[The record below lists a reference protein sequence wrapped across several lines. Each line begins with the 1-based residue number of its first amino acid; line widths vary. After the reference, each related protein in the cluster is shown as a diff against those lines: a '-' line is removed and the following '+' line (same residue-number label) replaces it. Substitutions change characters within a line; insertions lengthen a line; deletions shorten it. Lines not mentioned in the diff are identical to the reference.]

1 MTLIVDSGPL
11 VALGDRRDPAGP
23 RVRDILESDPGPL
36 VVPLTV
42 ATEVDHILGRRGGA
56 GGREAFVE
64 DITAGRF
71 QVECLTADDWPE
83 LLALQRRY
91 ADLGAGLADLSI
103 VVLAARLGTTRILT
117 FDHRDFATLRPL
129 SSGPAFELL
138 PG

>member
-1 MTLIVDSGPL
+1 VTLIVDSGPL
-11 VALGDRRDPAGP
+11 VALGDRRDPAGL
-23 RVRDILESDPGPL
+23 RVRDVLESDPGPL

-42 ATEVDHILGRRGGA
+42 ATEVDHILGHRGGA
-56 GGREAFVE
+56 DAREAFVE

-71 QVECLTADDWPE
+71 RVECLTADDWPE

-117 FDHRDFATLRPL
+117 FDRRDFTTLRPL
-129 SSGPAFELL
+129 SGGSAFELL